1 MEKIVRI
8 KLKQELMSKVKGNIS
23 VHSVDDTLIIDIQSE
38 NENKFHYTIN
48 TLSAKISAGLSS
60 KIIADIV
67 VKKYKAFI
75 LSQHFYG
82 KIYW

>member
-38 NENKFHYTIN
+38 TENKFHYTIN
-48 TLSAKISAGLSS
+48 SLSAKIYAGLSS

-82 KIYW
+82 KIY